1 MIISEKEQTYLKN
14 KISDFFESGFLE
26 AYEEDKIYR
35 WFYDTDFV
43 DDVNINI
50 DGCTKYVFE
59 FDFVPNVVVKCNR
72 KSCIK
77 DYCSI
82 EAENY
87 KKAINEELEKYFA
100 STFFLTE
107 QCGVSFYIQEW
118 VEPDG
123 DSIEDEMYNYASK
136 LCSKQREE
144 MDEDEFADCIWEFL
158 DNFDAE
164 ESLNAVFGEDY
175 ETDRLV
181 VFCEQNRINDLH
193 RGNFGYRRDFPVI
206 IDFSG
211 IQRGEIRW

>member
-1 MIISEKEQTYLKN
+1 MVF
-14 KISDFFESGFLE
+14 D
-26 AYEEDKIYR
+26 
-35 WFYDTDFV
+35 
-43 DDVNINI
+43 
-50 DGCTKYVFE
+50 YVFE

-72 KSCIK
+72 KGSVK

-107 QCGVSFYIQEW
+107 QNGVSFYIQEW

-123 DSIEDEMYNYASK
+123 DSIEDEMYRYASK
-136 LCSKQREE
+136 LCSNQREE
-144 MDEDEFADCIWEFL
+144 MDEDDFNACIWEFL

-211 IQRGEIRW
+211 I